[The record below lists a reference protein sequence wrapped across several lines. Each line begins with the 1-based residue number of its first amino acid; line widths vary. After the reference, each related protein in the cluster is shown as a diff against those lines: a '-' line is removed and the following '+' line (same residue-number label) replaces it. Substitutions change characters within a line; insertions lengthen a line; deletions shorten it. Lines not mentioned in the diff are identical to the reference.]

1 MLIDLVESLNCF
13 KKILFMCDNKRNFCL
28 LILLILFSVHGFA
41 QKLNFVAINPSS
53 NAQEKWGHLKAVLKN
68 KQIVALGESLHGVKE
83 YNATKLEL
91 IQYLHE
97 ELGFNVLALESDVA
111 KNYFGNLYRSKIP
124 DTTFLKELFT
134 SPWHTEEHLEI
145 VKYLKKNPAL
155 KIIGFDVEIKNSVHQ
170 IQEIFGLPIDSTIND
185 VPVFLKKYAQWKEV
199 NGRLLVTISQR
210 DSTMAEIAKW
220 IINDLY
226 KGEKIILSAANSH
239 ISKVELHE
247 ACMGEILKKE
257 YKNRYYSIGFF
268 RSLGDPK
275 HVLRNMVYEN
285 ELSKLPK
292 NSLQYKFLQTG
303 QEMLF
308 WNIQKQARNKN
319 SKWIFEEIEQVFQTR
334 GFQTQLNLA
343 KSFDGLIWIKTVT
356 HPQYLIRNKYLEK

>member
-1 MLIDLVESLNCF
+1 MNTHTQKRPLFLI
-13 KKILFMCDNKRNFCL
+13 
-28 LILLILFSVHGFA
+28 ILLLFSLQGFS
-41 QKLNFVAINPSS
+41 QKLNFVDINPSS
-53 NAQEKWGHLKAVLKN
+53 NAQEKWGHLKEVLKN
-68 KQIVALGESLHGVKE
+68 KRIVALGESLHGVKE

-111 KNYFGNLYRSKIP
+111 KNYFGSIYRSKIP

-134 SPWHTEEHLEI
+134 APWHTEEHLKI
-145 VKYLKKNPAL
+145 VQYLKKNPAL

-170 IQEIFGLPIDSTIND
+170 LQEIFSCPLDSTTGD
-185 VPVFLKKYAQWKEV
+185 VPLFLKKYAQWKEV
-199 NGRLLVTISQR
+199 NGRLLVSISQR

-226 KGEKIILSAANSH
+226 KDEKIIISAANSH
-239 ISKVELHE
+239 ISNVELHE

-257 YKNRYYSIGFF
+257 YKKSYYSIGFF

-275 HVLRNMVYEN
+275 HILRNVVYKN
-285 ELSKLPK
+285 EADKLPK
-292 NSLQYKFLQTG
+292 NSLQYKFLQIG
-303 QEMLF
+303 KEMFF
-308 WNIQKQARNKN
+308 WNIQKQAQNKK
-319 SKWIFEEIEQVFQTR
+319 SKWIFKKSEHVFETR

-343 KSFDGLIWIKTVT
+343 KSFDGIIWIKTVT
-356 HPQYLIRNKYLEK
+356 HPQYLIRNAYLEK